1 VPVAVRISS
10 ERERRKRQRDR
21 RLRAL
26 QEAARYVALLTLI
39 ALLLDAILIILV
51 AFLPVGI
58 LNPLP
63 SQILGAISFLDF
75 RLIASLAVVEV
86 PIGIGIG
93 GFLWW
98 TLGERTQNIILKSE
112 AMMKYYHLRTAERK
126 KKRYI
131 INLNTKQGYLIPFF
145 AQKLASEGIIQR
157 ATITEVGS
165 VNNWNDTDPKPNQ
178 LGLVSSPALDAL
190 QASEAT
196 SDRAQ
201 SHL

>member
-1 VPVAVRISS
+1 M
-10 ERERRKRQRDR
+10 RRATEGR
-21 RLRAL
+21 RRRRNAAGFRAFRNALRL
-26 QEAARYVALLTLI
+26 VLSLILVALLV
-39 ALLLDAILIILV
+39 DSILIIIV
-51 AFLPVGI
+51 AIVPSNI

-63 SQILGAISFLDF
+63 SQILSAISFLDF

-112 AMMKYYHLRTAERK
+112 AMMKYYHLRAADRK

-131 INLNTKQGYLIPFF
+131 INLNTKQGYLMPFF
-145 AQKLASEGIIQR
+145 AQKLANEGIIQR
-157 ATITEVGS
+157 ATPVEIGS
-165 VNNWNDTDPKPNQ
+165 VNWNETDPKPIQ
-178 LGLVSSPALDAL
+178 LGLASTPALDAL
-190 QASEAT
+190 RASEAT
-196 SDRAQ
+196 SDHAQ